1 MTEALREPPL
11 PPRRLVSPGRIV
23 ALLVALIGL
32 YVVWPSLVAV
42 FGSVGE
48 LAHVNPVWFV
58 VMAALETASFVC
70 MWALIGLCLRSRRY
84 FLIGTSQLAGNAI
97 SRVVPGGNAVG
108 AALQYRLLAGGGL
121 EPTQIATGLTA
132 ASLINFATLLA
143 LPVLS
148 VPAIL
153 GGVAVDRGLAKAAW
167 LGVGAFVLLVSGGAV
182 LLLAD
187 RPIAWSA
194 RTIQRIRNTV
204 VRRRPPMAGLE
215 ERLTRERD
223 TVRATLGRHWAQ
235 AILRSAGNV
244 LFDYLALLAALVAAG
259 SRPRASLVL
268 LAYVGAVVL
277 GMIPITPGGL
287 GFVEAGLAAMLVLAG
302 VPGAQATLATLAY
315 RLVSY
320 WGPVAAGPIA
330 YAFYRR
336 RAPRWA
342 ARAASTSAPPDL
354 SAPV

>member
-1 MTEALREPPL
+1 MTDAIDPPEAPAK
-11 PPRRLVSPGRIV
+11 RLISPGRIV
-23 ALLVALIGL
+23 ALLIALIGL
-32 YVVWPSLVAV
+32 YVVWPSVVAV

-58 VMAALETASFVC
+58 VMAGLEAASFFC
-70 MWALIGLCLRSRRY
+70 IWALIALCLRSHRY

-108 AALQYRLLAGGGL
+108 AAMQYRLLSGGGM

-153 GGVAVDRGLAKAAW
+153 GGVAVNRGLARAAW
-167 LGVGAFVLLVSGGAV
+167 LGVGAFILLVSGGAV

-187 RPIAWSA
+187 RPITWTA
-194 RTIQRIRNTV
+194 RTIERIRNALA
-204 VRRRPPMAGLE
+204 RKRPPITGLE
-215 ERLTRERD
+215 ARLTHERD
-223 TVRATLGRHWAQ
+223 TVRATLGEHWAQ

-244 LFDYLALLAALVAAG
+244 LFDYLALLAALVASG
-259 SRPRASLVL
+259 SRPRASVVL
-268 LAYVGAVVL
+268 LAYVGAILL

-302 VPGAQATLATLAY
+302 VPAAQATLATLAY

-336 RAPRWA
+336 RAADWA
-342 ARAASTSAPPDL
+342 ARAAASSSA
-354 SAPV
+354 APT